1 MHTTSEHLYTITD
14 AAKAL
19 HIHPNTLR
27 KWADS
32 GKIETVRLPSSG
44 YRRFRADVIARMR
57 VDMGIDRL
65 KAETEKEDVA

>member
-27 KWADS
+27 KWADA

-57 VDMGIDRL
+57 VDMGID
-65 KAETEKEDVA
+65 APSSNTDTEAA